1 MSEQPRFP
9 SSSPQRGL
17 RGRWSD
23 DHFTLAWMLIAVVTC
38 VMAIVAPGFLVQPL
52 WTPLHAIALGVVSN
66 GIFQWS
72 WFFSRGL
79 LHFPLAGVAR
89 YSTFVRIVVLN
100 VGIMAL
106 FAAMW
111 TGNVPTALTA
121 TVLICAAGV
130 HQGVVLAV
138 EAHRAKGNR
147 YAPMVRYYAVAFFL
161 FVLTCLIG
169 GLLAYEMMAS
179 RVPAWLVAYADGI
192 AVAHSIIGVGGWA
205 GITIL
210 GTVVTLGLSMLHARQ
225 DSRALTSAQSA
236 LPLFLAAVV
245 VASIGGVAGLPIM
258 VGCGVLAFLA
268 AAVGGIVAPLWRSF
282 GVRKRSSHAVW
293 PLLAGLVWTIV
304 LLAAFAV
311 EAFVAESVS
320 VVRTEIIDQ
329 LGVFLA
335 AGIGQIF
342 VASLAYLV
350 PVAIG
355 GGPTVQRVG
364 DVAVSFLWPVRLMVR
379 NAALV
384 LLLLGGAVG
393 GGISGTVRTYL
404 LVIVVATYAVDVV
417 LVAFSAV
424 RQLIAKRTK
433 LEAKAIAK
441 GRNMTMMKSTEKK
454 AEGGND

>member
-1 MSEQPRFP
+1 
-9 SSSPQRGL
+9 
-17 RGRWSD
+17 
-23 DHFTLAWMLIAVVTC
+23 
-38 VMAIVAPGFLVQPL
+38 
-52 WTPLHAIALGVVSN
+52 
-66 GIFQWS
+66 
-72 WFFSRGL
+72 
-79 LHFPLAGVAR
+79 
-89 YSTFVRIVVLN
+89 
-100 VGIMAL
+100 
-106 FAAMW
+106 
-111 TGNVPTALTA
+111 
-121 TVLICAAGV
+121 
-130 HQGVVLAV
+130 
-138 EAHRAKGNR
+138 
-147 YAPMVRYYAVAFFL
+147 MVRYYAVAFFL